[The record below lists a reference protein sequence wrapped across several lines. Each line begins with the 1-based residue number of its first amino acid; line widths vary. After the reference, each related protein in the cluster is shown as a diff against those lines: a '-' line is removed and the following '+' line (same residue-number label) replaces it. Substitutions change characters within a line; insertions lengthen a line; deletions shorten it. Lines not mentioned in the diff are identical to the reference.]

1 MTLLVTEY
9 MVFGEVSQVTCT
21 KFGLQEG
28 CCCVFRVVVV
38 VLVSLATRRVFCLR
52 WGLRQRIERVSTRVL
67 ISLGATTAVEDVDG
81 SIAKVEE
88 EEVSPSTARLIQ
100 ISLDSPRTCNFILK

>member
-1 MTLLVTEY
+1 M
-9 MVFGEVSQVTCT
+9 
-21 KFGLQEG
+21 
-28 CCCVFRVVVV
+28 FRVVVV

-81 SIAKVEE
+81 SIAKVEVE
-88 EEVSPSTARLIQ
+88 EGETTVTLHDKFKSRQ
-100 ISLDSPRTCNFILK
+100 VSPRTCNFILK

>member
-21 KFGLQEG
+21 KGLQEG

-81 SIAKVEE
+81 SIAKVERGRSE
-88 EEVSPSTARLIQ
+88 RQHCTIYKFKSRQ
-100 ISLDSPRTCNFILK
+100 ILLELVISS

>member
-21 KFGLQEG
+21 KGLQEG

-88 EEVSPSTARLIQ
+88 EEVRDNSQALN
-100 ISLDSPRTCNFILK
+100 DSINSNLAT

>member
-1 MTLLVTEY
+1 M
-9 MVFGEVSQVTCT
+9 
-21 KFGLQEG
+21 
-28 CCCVFRVVVV
+28 FRVVVV

-88 EEVSPSTARLIQ
+88 EEVRDNSQALN
-100 ISLDSPRTCNFILK
+100 DSINSNLAT